1 MENNQLKGIEYL
13 IRIVIAER
21 EIEKLQ
27 QRLAIISWICIPAC
41 LITAFVSVVNLFRG

>member
-1 MENNQLKGIEYL
+1 MENNQLKVTEYL

-27 QRLAIISWICIPAC
+27 RRLAIIHWVCIPAC
-41 LITAFVSVVNLFRG
+41 LITAFISVVNLFRG